1 MKRNHFL
8 QLIILCFAILISAPL
23 RAAPIDDKT
32 AAGWV
37 REKGGILLNTFNEKD
52 LAAKYRQL
60 DTLFLEYVDLD
71 YVGKFVLGKYWKT
84 LDETQQKRY
93 MPLFKR
99 YALSLYKGFPLNFD
113 NRLSFKVN
121 SVDGR
126 ENYTDVWTTITL
138 APKEKGDV
146 ETTVTVAFRLQQ
158 KEKEIK
164 IIDITLG
171 ESSLILSYRSRFYQ
185 MMQEA
190 DSDPEWFLEDLETI
204 TKSNE
209 KNNQLQLEN
218 AEPPSAGNVLPVALP
233 G

>member
-32 AAGWV
+32 AADWV

-52 LAAKYRQL
+52 LSVKYRQL
-60 DTLFLEYVDLD
+60 DTLFLKYVDLD
-71 YVGKFVLGKYWKT
+71 YVGKFVLGKYWKN
-84 LDETQQKRY
+84 LNKEQQKRY
-93 MPLFKR
+93 ISLFKR

-121 SVDGR
+121 NVDGR
-126 ENYTDVWTTITL
+126 ANYTDVWTSITL
-138 APKEKGDV
+138 APKEKESA
-146 ETTVTVAFRLQQ
+146 ETSVTVAFRLQQ
-158 KEKEIK
+158 TEKEIK

-218 AEPPSAGNVLPVALP
+218 AEPPAAGNIQPVASP